1 MQSRYV
7 TVIGTV
13 ARSIRDR
20 CAIVK
25 RMVTPAVPN
34 SLLLV
39 RTPLVARS
47 KLRESMILRPWLRY
61 RLVVYFS
68 ISYVR
73 YTRRVSACDT
83 GLQRAGGESGGGPE
97 SASGIEASSW
107 RAADLEGDPGNAF
120 E

>member
-73 YTRRVSACDT
+73 YTPRVSACDT
-83 GLQRAGGESGGGPE
+83 GLQRASGGVGRRP
-97 SASGIEASSW
+97 
-107 RAADLEGDPGNAF
+107 
-120 E
+120 